1 MIISG
6 LVRLGKDGEMKSTA
20 NGKRLL
26 SLVFCFDSGFGDN
39 KITTWCEG
47 AMFGDRGEKLAQY
60 LLKGQQV
67 FVSGDNVSI
76 ESFTGKNGLQTK
88 LKMTINNIELVAR
101 NSDAPKP
108 APQYP
113 SANSSP
119 NQSLPNAADFDSDI
133 PF

>member
-1 MIISG
+1 MIING
-6 LVRLGKDGEMKSTA
+6 LVRLGRDGEMKSTT

-47 AMFGDRGEKLAQY
+47 AMFGDRGENLAQY

-101 NSDAPKP
+101 SADAPKP
-108 APQYP
+108 VQQVNNNVTPSYSAPD
-113 SANSSP
+113 
-119 NQSLPNAADFDSDI
+119 DFNDLI
-133 PF
+133 QF